1 MKIIVLLNEASI
13 WNDIQI
19 LFIIPIIKEF
29 NIISNFITDHY
40 FLSQDILEQLHTLP
54 YFSLKLLN
62 KTDNELMP
70 YYILSMMV

>member
-29 NIISNFITDHY
+29 NIISNFIPDHY
-40 FLSQDILEQLHTLP
+40 FLLLFQGFRKKTCTNFNYFDFYNRDIAR
-54 YFSLKLLN
+54 
-62 KTDNELMP
+62 
-70 YYILSMMV
+70 V